1 MALGGDLSSAYPM
14 SRRQPCMRGRERPM
28 ARCGELGLT
37 RPPGRRD
44 AVHGGGAGFQVR
56 LVGKGRPCPL
66 WPQTAQLH
74 SRLLR
79 GAATRSP
86 LGPARLRR
94 PRRNPA
100 HALRSPLPPRQD
112 LGRAKES
119 APTLAHKRLHPHT
132 LRHSTAVHLQKAGV
146 DPPIRSWLSQ
156 REPQHDERVRQ
167 RRLRHEAG
175 GATRQT
181 ARQSTACSGR
191 LVAVEGSLTR
201 PAVMW
206 GPCGRTARSPLPRA
220 RLFIIASYFGL
231 EPLGPR
237 RSTRPSKGVR
247 GSVWYR
253 RRNHSQ
259 STRPEGLARRHW
271 RRDRD
276 RRDLRSPRAWSA
288 PDRTDGRVPPERHG
302 TRKASEVKHPSVAT
316 LRGVRL
322 AQHGRSASAGARARL
337 GRNTHLF
344 PASP

>member
-56 LVGKGRPCPL
+56 LGGKGRPCPL

-146 DPPIRSWLSQ
+146 DPPIRSWLS
-156 REPQHDERVRQ
+156 H
-167 RRLRHEAG
+167 
-175 GATRQT
+175 
-181 ARQSTACSGR
+181 
-191 LVAVEGSLTR
+191 GSLNTTSEYASVDFDMKR
-201 PAVMW
+201 EAPPAKPL
-206 GPCGRTARSPLPRA
+206 GSPPRA
-220 RLFIIASYFGL
+220 PAAWWRLEAL
-231 EPLGPR
+231 
-237 RSTRPSKGVR
+237 
-247 GSVWYR
+247 
-253 RRNHSQ
+253 
-259 STRPEGLARRHW
+259 
-271 RRDRD
+271 
-276 RRDLRSPRAWSA
+276 
-288 PDRTDGRVPPERHG
+288 
-302 TRKASEVKHPSVAT
+302 
-316 LRGVRL
+316 
-322 AQHGRSASAGARARL
+322 
-337 GRNTHLF
+337 
-344 PASP
+344 